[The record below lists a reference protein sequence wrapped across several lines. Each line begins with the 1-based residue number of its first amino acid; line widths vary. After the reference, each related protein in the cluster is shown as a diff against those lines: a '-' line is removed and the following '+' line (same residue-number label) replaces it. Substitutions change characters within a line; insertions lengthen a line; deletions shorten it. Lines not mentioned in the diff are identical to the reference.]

1 MGQKYFTKKNYKVII
16 IRFLLHQNIISKI
29 LLIDVILNIE
39 YLLKLQIPIYIIF
52 FFIKK
57 IKV

>member
-1 MGQKYFTKKNYKVII
+1 MK
-16 IRFLLHQNIISKI
+16 FLLHQNIISKI